1 MRGAKQGPVLSPPV
15 AEPKEKKKKSKAASK
30 KQLSAVLGGCVG
42 GGLAILSNYFVYE
55 AVGPDYPAGLT
66 SFVFFAL
73 GAFGGMALSDRLG
86 KKALKVMGIA
96 AGILISLTLL
106 TVLLLAG

>member
-1 MRGAKQGPVLSPPV
+1 VRGAKQACVLSPPV
-15 AEPKEKKKKSKAASK
+15 AEPKEKKKSKAASK
-30 KQLSAVLGGCVG
+30 KQLAAVLGGCVG

-55 AVGPDYPAGLT
+55 AVGPEYPAGPT

-73 GAFGGMALSDRLG
+73 GALGGMAVSDRLG

-96 AGILISLTLL
+96 AGILIALTLL

>member
-1 MRGAKQGPVLSPPV
+1 
-15 AEPKEKKKKSKAASK
+15 
-30 KQLSAVLGGCVG
+30 
-42 GGLAILSNYFVYE
+42 
-55 AVGPDYPAGLT
+55 

-73 GAFGGMALSDRLG
+73 GALGGMAVSDRLG

-96 AGILISLTLL
+96 AGILIALTLL